1 MYLYHRKGVDQL
13 ATAPDEAYSSIL
25 EAIQRVAEANKQQP
39 NGIFTISFVDA
50 KSDEIAQI
58 LKNAPFDIR
67 EKAVVL
73 LLEIDPNNARKYNE
87 LLES

>member
-1 MYLYHRKGVDQL
+1 L
-13 ATAPDEAYSSIL
+13 
-25 EAIQRVAEANKQQP
+25 QP

-50 KSDEIAQI
+50 KSDELIAI

-67 EKAVVL
+67 EKAVPF

-87 LLES
+87 LLKS